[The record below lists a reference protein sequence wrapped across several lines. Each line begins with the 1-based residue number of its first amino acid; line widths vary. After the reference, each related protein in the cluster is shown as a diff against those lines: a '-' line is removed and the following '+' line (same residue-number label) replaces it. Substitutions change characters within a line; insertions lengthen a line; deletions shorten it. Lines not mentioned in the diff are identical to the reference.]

1 MRHLQEQL
9 SSLPESELGP
19 FVVEYADNFSYTD
32 PVDASLSEN
41 QGVRIGFT
49 NGARIVFRL
58 SGTGT
63 EGATLRVYLEM
74 YEPNP
79 EKQLQETADVIA
91 PLEAI
96 ARDVAEIE
104 QRTGRNKPS
113 VIT

>member
-1 MRHLQEQL
+1 
-9 SSLPESELGP
+9 
-19 FVVEYADNFSYTD
+19 
-32 PVDASLSEN
+32 
-41 QGVRIGFT
+41 
-49 NGARIVFRL
+49 
-58 SGTGT
+58 
-63 EGATLRVYLEM
+63 M